1 MGPDFSRKLRLLV
14 LSVTVL
20 SVGTFPAPAQTT
32 DAPDIVQAAKQDD
45 IATVEN
51 LIAAGVDINATQ
63 GDGATAL
70 HWAAHRNNLES
81 VRLLLNAG
89 ADPNKANALQATALW
104 IASEN
109 GNATLTELLL
119 NAGANPNA
127 ALKMGETPLMRAA
140 RSGDLA
146 SVKLLVSGGAEVN
159 VAEHERGQTALMWA
173 SAQQHADVVE
183 YLLDHG
189 ADLNARTKVW
199 HQLENTAGN
208 TNPIGNFKMAHGG
221 TTALLFV
228 ARNGDV
234 ESARALLDAG
244 ADVNATAAAGTSA
257 LVVAAHSGHE
267 QLALLLLERGA
278 DPNAAEAGYTALHAA
293 TLRSLPALVDDLLE
307 RGVNVNASVQ
317 HGTPGRRFSADYS
330 IRYQTIGVN
339 ALWLAARYGEAEIA
353 LTLAEHGADPFVLPE
368 NGTSALK
375 AAVGLPSGNE
385 NRRNRGLGYGE
396 LDREAEEKLSLNLV
410 NIVLDLGVDV
420 NLADG
425 RGNTPLHDAV
435 RMQFESVVELLAT
448 HGADVNAAN
457 ERGETPLDLAE
468 TNLGIPGTNGL
479 RTTRPRIAELLR
491 ELGAA
496 ND

>member
-1 MGPDFSRKLRLLV
+1 MEPYSFRKIRLLV
-14 LSVTVL
+14 LSVTIL
-20 SVGTFPAPAQTT
+20 STGAFLAHAQTP
-32 DAPDIVQAAKQDD
+32 DAPEIVQAASKDD
-45 IATVEN
+45 VAHVKDLIAT
-51 LIAAGVDINATQ
+51 GVNVNATQ

-81 VRLLLNAG
+81 ARLLLDAG
-89 ADPNKANALQATALW
+89 ADPNKANALQATPLW

-109 GNATLTELLL
+109 GNAPLTELLL
-119 NAGANPNA
+119 DSGADPNA
-127 ALKMGETPLMRAA
+127 ALNMGETPLMRAA

-146 SVKLLVSGGAEVN
+146 SVKLLMSGGAEVN

-173 SAQQHADVVE
+173 SSQQHADVVE
-183 YLLDHG
+183 YLLNNG

-199 HQLENTAGN
+199 SQLENTAGN

-234 ESARALLDAG
+234 ETARVLLDGG
-244 ADVNATAAAGTSA
+244 ADVNTTAAAGTSA
-257 LVVAAHSGHE
+257 LVIAAHSGHE
-267 QLALLLLERGA
+267 QLAMLLLERGA
-278 DPNAAEAGYTALHAA
+278 DPNTSEAGYTALHAA

-330 IRYQTIGVN
+330 IRYQTVGVN
-339 ALWLAARYGEAEIA
+339 AFWLAAKYGEAEIA
-353 LTLAEHGADPFVLPE
+353 LALARHGANPFVLPE
-368 NGTSALK
+368 DGTTALK

-385 NRRNRGLGYGE
+385 DRRNRGLGY
-396 LDREAEEKLSLNLV
+396 DRVRSDAEEKLSFTLV

-448 HGADVNAAN
+448 HGANVNTAN

-491 ELGAA
+491 QLGAA